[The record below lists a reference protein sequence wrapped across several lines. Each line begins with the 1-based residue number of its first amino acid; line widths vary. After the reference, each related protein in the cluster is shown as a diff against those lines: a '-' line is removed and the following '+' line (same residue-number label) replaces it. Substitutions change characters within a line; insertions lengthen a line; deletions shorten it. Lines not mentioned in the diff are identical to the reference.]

1 MSYEHFLPLPG
12 AGNRYYLNEAQR
24 QLLIE
29 WELDACDGSGW
40 SPKALAGLRD
50 SLNSLNNKDLVEQ
63 TTGCEWLGFKGQ
75 TLELV

>member
-1 MSYEHFLPLPG
+1 MPLLVG
-12 AGNRYYLNEAQR
+12 ASRALR
-24 QLLIE
+24 LIDLTH
-29 WELDACDGSGW
+29 WAVELDACDGSGW